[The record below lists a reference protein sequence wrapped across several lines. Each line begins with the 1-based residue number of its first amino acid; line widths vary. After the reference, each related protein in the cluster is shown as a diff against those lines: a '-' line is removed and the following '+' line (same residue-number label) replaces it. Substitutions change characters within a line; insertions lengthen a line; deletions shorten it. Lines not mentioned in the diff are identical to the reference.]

1 MSLATSIKDFADIL
15 TDIST
20 AKGLTGDFPKALLL
34 QEILIYSG
42 KTLISLVVYIFS
54 FQWLKDISYLP
65 LYTPEIDGASIFG
78 DSLLGNPASHI
89 FSFSSIP
96 KQATDQLVAGFVN
109 SFFFSLPVSLPHL
122 VSLRRLFFQGP
133 WAAAASVL
141 GIIAANLLFLIGVV
155 YGLRFLIIPY
165 FSLEP
170 LNYAIGVL
178 TVAVLVKA
186 FAEQKGF
193 RFVPAWDRTSLIK
206 MSALTFL
213 LTWCEETNLFHS
225 LNNLTLNAQNSCFD
239 LYPCSTALN
248 SFVVHTTYLL
258 AFFLGQCVFSA
269 FFYFLILIGSRY
281 LSSLRYFTTARVTL
295 RLSKLMLFL
304 IVAFT
309 VSSFPYYGLDY
320 LITNVAGFLPE
331 DPAYSNT
338 LLSPSSINTKY
349 PHFFKE
355 IPPAQRDLKTALNL
369 DLNYFDRG
377 LYLNAPKRQKIV
389 PKKQKNAISPVVTP
403 ALSFEELNYQG
414 EYAWIKRNQLSN
426 NLSKMR
432 RSVFTPIFKK
442 PRRRYSKLR
451 ELHDNRM
458 QEEAKKARNRIKL
471 GVTTEYQEGIF
482 PGEDAPLLIKMTDFL
497 GRAVAIPPEL
507 RDFEAVS
514 SAPQEESTRRENA
527 MKNDDSKFALR
538 SRINT
543 ALKKDNA
550 LPFHDGRL
558 NADSR
563 RDQKDT
569 DSDSDSDYDVST
581 SDEKSPILAE
591 NRKKDPLKEERVFE
605 QKIQKTYSKGFA
617 PPFFLPYERMRS
629 RHLPIKNVIKKR
641 YFLNTV
647 YKRLLET
654 DIDTFLARQ
663 PATYKLAKNQ
673 ESQLYEKR
681 QILNKYYNWLRYYR
695 PLEKMMKLGF
705 QIPDSKS
712 FVDRVYHQQFKGTL
726 RVARRLFKVTFD
738 SKQNPTKDRVLSYD
752 QMLYNDLSQGDNP
765 LLHEELFGE
774 PNIRSQAQAETTAT
788 PLEPLAQMD
797 RQGEASDNCFSCH
810 AFIEESN
817 SSPTYAGWDP
827 TLRRFVV
834 TNRFVVK
841 AAN

>member
-1 MSLATSIKDFADIL
+1 MSLATSVKDFADLL

-20 AKGLTGDFPKALLL
+20 AKGLTGDFPNALLL

-42 KTLISLVVYIFS
+42 KSLISLVVYIFS
-54 FQWLKDISYLP
+54 FQWLKEISYLP
-65 LYTPEIDGASIFG
+65 LYTPQIDGASIFG
-78 DSLLGNPASHI
+78 DNLFGNPASHI

-96 KQATDQLVAGFVN
+96 KQATDQLLAGFVN

-133 WAAAASVL
+133 WAAAASVI
-141 GIIAANLLFLIGVV
+141 GIVAANLLFLIGVV

-170 LNYAIGVL
+170 LNCAIGVL

-193 RFVPAWDRTSLIK
+193 KFVPVWDKTSLLK

-213 LTWCEETNLFHS
+213 LTWCEETSLFHS
-225 LNNLTLNAQNSCFD
+225 LNHLTLNAQNSCFD

-258 AFFLGQCVFSA
+258 AFFVGHCLFSA
-269 FFYFLILIGSRY
+269 LFYFLILMGSRY
-281 LSSLRYFTTARVTL
+281 LSSLRFFTTARVTL
-295 RLSKLMLFL
+295 RLSRLMLFL

-320 LITNVAGFLPE
+320 LVTNVAGFLPE

-338 LLSPSSINTKY
+338 LLSPTTINTKF

-355 IPPAQRDLKTALNL
+355 IPPAQRDQKTALTL

-377 LYLNAPKRQKIV
+377 LYLNAPKKQKNAA
-389 PKKQKNAISPVVTP
+389 KQPKNAISPVVPPTV
-403 ALSFEELNYQG
+403 SFEELNYQG

-426 NLSKMR
+426 NLSKTR
-432 RSVFTPIFKK
+432 RGVFTPIFKK
-442 PRRRYSKLR
+442 PKQRYFKLR
-451 ELHDNRM
+451 KLHDNRIK
-458 QEEAKKARNRIKL
+458 EEAQKADNRRTL
-471 GVTTEYQEGIF
+471 GATTESHEGIL
-482 PGEDAPLLIKMTDFL
+482 PGERAPLFIKITDFI

-507 RDFEAVS
+507 RDTEAVS
-514 SAPQEESTRRENA
+514 SVYQEESTTKNYESQLGGVRRPRTPTGIAE
-527 MKNDDSKFALR
+527 
-538 SRINT
+538 
-543 ALKKDNA
+543 
-550 LPFHDGRL
+550 
-558 NADSR
+558 
-563 RDQKDT
+563 
-569 DSDSDSDYDVST
+569 
-581 SDEKSPILAE
+581 SDERSAPLLE
-591 NRKKDPLKEERVFE
+591 NRKKDPIKEELAFE
-605 QKIQKTYSKGFA
+605 QKLQNTYSKGFA

-629 RHLPIKNVIKKR
+629 RLLPIKNVIKKR
-641 YFLNTV
+641 YFLNKV
-647 YKRLLET
+647 YKSLLET

-663 PATYKLAKNQ
+663 PATYKLAENQ

-681 QILNKYYNWLRYYR
+681 QILQRYYNWLRYYQ
-695 PLEKMMKLGF
+695 PFEKMLKLRF

-738 SKQNPTKDRVLSYD
+738 SKQNPTKGRVLSYD
-752 QMLYNDLSQGDNP
+752 QMLYNDLSESENP
-765 LLHEELFGE
+765 LLHEELVGGS
-774 PNIRSQAQAETTAT
+774 NTRSQEETSLT
-788 PLEPLAQMD
+788 PLQPLAAGD
-797 RQGEASDNCFSCH
+797 HARGHEEAYDNCFSCQP
-810 AFIEESN
+810 FIEESN

-834 TNRFVVK
+834 TNRFVLK
-841 AAN
+841 PSD

>member
-1 MSLATSIKDFADIL
+1 MSLATSVKDFADIL
-15 TDIST
+15 TDIYT
-20 AKGLTGDFPKALLL
+20 TKGLTGDFPKALLL
-34 QEILIYSG
+34 QEILIYSAQ
-42 KTLISLVVYIFS
+42 TLISLVVYILS
-54 FQWLKDISYLP
+54 FQWFKDISYLP
-65 LYTPEIDGASIFG
+65 LYTPQIDGASIFG

-96 KQATDQLVAGFVN
+96 KQATDQLLAGFVN

-133 WAAAASVL
+133 WAAAASVF
-141 GIIAANLLFLIGVV
+141 GIIAANSLFLIGVV
-155 YGLRFLIIPY
+155 FGLRFLIIPY

-178 TVAVLVKA
+178 TVALLVKA

-193 RFVPAWDRTSLIK
+193 KFVPLWDRSALIK

-213 LTWCEETNLFHS
+213 LTWCEETNIFHS
-225 LNNLTLNAQNSCFD
+225 LNHLTLNAQNSCFD

-269 FFYFLILIGSRY
+269 CFYFLILKGSRY
-281 LSSLRYFTTARVTL
+281 LASFKSFTTARVIL

-320 LITNVAGFLPE
+320 LVTNVAGFLPE
-331 DPAYSNT
+331 DPAYNNT
-338 LLSPSSINTKY
+338 LLSPTAVHTKF

-355 IPPAQRDLKTALNL
+355 IPPSQRDLKTALNL

-377 LYLNAPKRQKIV
+377 LYLNAPK
-389 PKKQKNAISPVVTP
+389 KQKAVAKQQKNSISPVVPP
-403 ALSFEELNYQG
+403 ALNFEELNYQG
-414 EYAWIKRNQLSN
+414 EYAWIKRNQLSS

-432 RSVFTPIFKK
+432 RSMFTPMFKK

-451 ELHDNRM
+451 ELRDNRM
-458 QEEAKKARNRIKL
+458 QEEAKKAHNRKTL
-471 GVTTEYQEGIF
+471 GATTESHEGIL
-482 PGEDAPLLIKMTDFL
+482 PGERAPLFIKMTDFL
-497 GRAVAIPPEL
+497 GQALAIPPEL
-507 RDFEAVS
+507 RDFESIS
-514 SAPQEESTRRENA
+514 SVTQEESNRREKESVN
-527 MKNDDSKFALR
+527 KESKLGLR
-538 SRINT
+538 SRMNT
-543 ALKKDNA
+543 SFQKHNTFSGRDKNDANYDN
-550 LPFHDGRL
+550 
-558 NADSR
+558 DSE
-563 RDQKDT
+563 
-569 DSDSDSDYDVST
+569 YGAST
-581 SDEKSPILAE
+581 PDEQSAILAE
-591 NRKKDPLKEERVFE
+591 NIKKDPIKEELVFE
-605 QKIQKTYSKGFA
+605 HKIQNTYSKGFA
-617 PPFFLPYERMRS
+617 PPFFQPYERMRS
-629 RHLPIKNVIKKR
+629 RYMPIKNVIKKR

-663 PATYKLAKNQ
+663 PATYKLAENQ

-681 QILNKYYNWLRYYR
+681 QILQRYYNWLRYYK
-695 PLEKMMKLGF
+695 PLEKMLKLGF

-726 RVARRLFKVTFD
+726 RVARRLFLVTFD
-738 SKQNPTKDRVLSYD
+738 SKQNPTKGRVLSYD
-752 QMLYNDLSQGDNP
+752 QMLYNDLSQGENP
-765 LLHEELFGE
+765 LLHEELLGE
-774 PNIRSQAQAETTAT
+774 PNTRPQEETSAT
-788 PLEPLAQMD
+788 PLQPLAQMD
-797 RQGEASDNCFSCH
+797 SQGESSDNCFSCH
-810 AFIEESN
+810 PFIEESN

-834 TNRFVVK
+834 TNRFVLK
-841 AAN
+841 PAN